1 MKNQVENQK
10 TAAAAPATP
19 QNEKLPYEPPRAVF
33 VPLKLEERLTAC
45 EKDIMEIS
53 CANLMMS

>member
-10 TAAAAPATP
+10 PVAAAPATP

-45 EKDIMEIS
+45 GKLDFFS
-53 CANLMMS
+53 CAAVVFS